1 MRRARS
7 FWVAEPG
14 RGEIRPEDVLSPED
28 GEVMIEARVSGISRG
43 TESLVFRGHVPQSQ
57 RMTMRCPFQAGEF
70 PAPVKYG
77 YASVGVIVD
86 GPASRIGERV
96 FCLHP
101 HQDIYVVPAEAA
113 VPVPPGVPDERALL
127 AANMETAINGLWDAA
142 PRIGDRVAVVGA
154 GVVGGLCAAL
164 LKRIPGIELE
174 LIDVAPHRAKLAEA
188 LGVEF
193 RTPAEASG
201 GADLVIHASATAEG
215 LATALSLAGFEALV
229 LEMSWYG
236 DTPVAAPLGEGF
248 HASRLTLRSS
258 QVGTV
263 AASRRA
269 RWDRRRRLEL
279 ALRLLEDERFNAFLT
294 GESRFEAL
302 PDVMPRLA
310 AGSGEALCHLVRY
323 D

>member
-14 RGEIRPEDVLSPED
+14 RGEIRAEDVPAPEE
-28 GEVMIEARVSGISRG
+28 GEVLIGARVSGISRG
-43 TESLVFRGHVPQSQ
+43 TESLVFQGRVPQSQ
-57 RMTMRCPFQAGEF
+57 HTTMRCPFQVGEF
-70 PAPVKYG
+70 AGPVKYG
-77 YASVGVIVD
+77 YASVGVIEE
-86 GPASRIGERV
+86 GPAPRLGQRV

-101 HQDIYVVPAEAA
+101 HQDIYVVPADAA
-113 VPVPPGVPDERALL
+113 VPVPPGVPDERAVL

-164 LKRIPGIELE
+164 LRRIPGTALE
-174 LIDVAPHRAKLAEA
+174 LIDVAPGRAKLAEA
-188 LGVEF
+188 LGVAF
-193 RTPAEASG
+193 RTPDEASG

-236 DTPVAAPLGEGF
+236 AAPVAAPLGEGF
-248 HASRLTLRSS
+248 HSSRLTLRSS
-258 QVGTV
+258 QVGAV

-279 ALRLLEDERFNAFLT
+279 ALRLLEDERFDAFLT
-294 GESRFEAL
+294 GESRFEEL
-302 PDVMPRLA
+302 PDIMPRLA
-310 AGSGEALCHLVRY
+310 AGSGEALCHIVRY

>member
-14 RGEIRPEDVLSPED
+14 RGEIRAEDVPPPHG
-28 GEVMIEARVSGISRG
+28 GEVLIGARVSGISRG
-43 TESLVFRGHVPQSQ
+43 TESLVFQGRVPQSQ
-57 RMTMRCPFQAGEF
+57 HTTMRCPFQAGEF
-70 PAPVKYG
+70 PGPVKYG
-77 YASVGVIVD
+77 YSSVGVIEE
-86 GPASRIGERV
+86 GPAARIGERV

-113 VPVPPGVPDERALL
+113 VPVPPGVPDERAVL

-164 LKRIPGIELE
+164 LRQIAGIELE

-188 LGVEF
+188 LGIDF
-193 RTPAEASG
+193 RTPSDASG
-201 GADLVIHASATAEG
+201 GADLVIHASATADG
-215 LATALSLAGFEALV
+215 LTTALSLAGFEALV

-236 DTPVAAPLGEGF
+236 DAPVAARLGEGF

-258 QVGTV
+258 QVGAV

-279 ALRLLEDERFNAFLT
+279 ALRLLEDERFDAFLT
-294 GESRFEAL
+294 GESGFEEL